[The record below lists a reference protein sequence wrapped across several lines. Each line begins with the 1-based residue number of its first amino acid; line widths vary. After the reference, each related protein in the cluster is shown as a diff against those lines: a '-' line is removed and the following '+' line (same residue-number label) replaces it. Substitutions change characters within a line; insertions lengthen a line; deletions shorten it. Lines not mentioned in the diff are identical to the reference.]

1 VTEQESVRE
10 RIMKAAMTAFMEQG
24 YAGTSTLEIATR
36 AKVSKRDIYGEF
48 GNKQALLAACIS
60 TRSQRLRPPG
70 EIPPI
75 ESREDLIAT
84 LTLFGKTT
92 LLEVTHPIV
101 IGVFRLAIA
110 EAKRAPEVAQTVDG
124 TGRNAVRMALRE
136 VIQKGLA
143 AGLIAGSMPEMASE
157 FASLLMKSS
166 ILEEMASEFASLL
179 MKSSIL
185 DILLGMAEAPDAEEA
200 EHRAKR
206 AAEAFLK
213 LHGV

>member
-1 VTEQESVRE
+1 MTEPKKAEESVRE

-48 GNKQALLAACIS
+48 GNKQALLAACIA
-60 TRSQRLRPPG
+60 TRSQRMRPPG

-75 ESREDLIAT
+75 ASREDLIAT

-92 LLEVTHPIV
+92 LLEVTHPQV

-110 EAKRAPEVAQTVDG
+110 EAKRAPEVAQTVDN
-124 TGRNAVRMALRE
+124 TGRAAVRTALRE

-166 ILEEMASEFASLL
+166 IM
-179 MKSSIL
+179 
-185 DILLGMAEAPDAEEA
+185 DILLGMEEAPSAEEA
-200 EHRAKR
+200 ERRAKR

-213 LHGV
+213 LHGVGGTF